1 MSLNTKLNLWIAQS
15 ESWQAFKDFDLPQ
28 DDRANYSFLSIFDDF
43 YITLFCRAFDFLK
56 QNELS
61 EEQKKDIL
69 AIGSGLVIFSLEG
82 KRETFQGISFHDNM
96 LYASSMYYLS
106 DFPASALL
114 LARKF
119 KETDYEY
126 PTDKFIVEFL
136 TRKLSTHNELSQF
149 VQRFL
154 SDGEEE
160 ELITLERDLKNKIL
174 LEDNNAERY
183 HSAIL
188 ATSILHTFRKD
199 NIWFDLLR
207 LIDDK
212 EYWKPFV
219 QYCLKRPV
227 PVWSFF
233 PSQKRALA
241 AGVLSEQTVS
251 LQMPTSAGK
260 TAISEL
266 VIYNAWKI
274 NSEHKTLYLAPFR
287 SLAAELNQSMGKHLR
302 SLGIKT
308 KSIYGGHLPNTDEQ
322 EAIESVNLLV
332 STPEKM
338 LAVEDALPKILD
350 TFDTIICDEG
360 HLLDDKQRGLSYEL
374 LLSRLK
380 SHKKPSR
387 RFVFI
392 SAIIPNISTINSWLG
407 GTDETVIDS
416 DYRPTQLEYG
426 FLEKGSRGNF
436 NLIVNPLS
444 AYPIRYDLY
453 RYLVADSLK
462 FESDGRL
469 KSTSSLKSISA
480 AVALRALPS
489 GAVALFTTEKRG
501 HRGVEDLG
509 EEIIRQ
515 TNEHVQVNYPI
526 DYVEVEYIEQLQTYF
541 SEVFGTNYLLTRLV
555 EKGALFHHGD
565 LPQDVREVIE
575 DALREG
581 KVRIVICNTTLAE
594 GVNLPI
600 RTMVLHSTQRMGPN
614 KRPVSMT
621 VRSLKNLV
629 GRAGRAGKETKG
641 LIIIPHKR
649 DQNLIKQL
657 IREEGVE
664 QVNGILYNLII
675 EITGVLRDKGIELTN
690 EILDAQNEEF
700 LQWLDSID
708 ISLIDLLS
716 EDIEPEELEQV
727 VNNMLS
733 NTLSYHQASEEEKQ
747 TQEQLFQLR
756 ANKIRSYIEAGTF
769 AEVRLSGTSL
779 RSFQS
784 ISEIFNFENEV
795 WTKKFNSPL
804 DEDWINY
811 LIVEGLL
818 PSKEFQSALEQ
829 FNAWTMKEGNE
840 LSNEDILKA
849 IQLWMEG
856 NWYNQIA
863 LALNTDVYKVIRLI
877 NSLIAYNLQTLASSV
892 IRIKIAKDKEYK
904 PNSLIFN
911 WPLFLQYGIDSKMKL
926 ILYELGLTDRVAVL
940 HLSKV
945 LQSME
950 IEIIDD
956 VELALT
962 ILENV
967 EIIKTNL
974 IDKTPFIAFDKIDGF
989 IQLLKFR

>member
-1 MSLNTKLNLWIAQS
+1 MSLNIRLNLWIAQS

-28 DDRANYSFLSIFDDF
+28 DDRANYSFLPIFDDF
-43 YITLFCRAFDFLK
+43 YITLFCRAFDLLK
-56 QNELS
+56 QNELT

-82 KRETFQGISFHDNM
+82 KRETFHGISFHDNM

-119 KETDYEY
+119 NETDYDY

-136 TRKLSTHNELSQF
+136 TRKLSAHNELSQF

-154 SDGEEE
+154 SDGEEQ
-160 ELITLERDLKNKIL
+160 ELITLEKDLKNKII

-183 HSAIL
+183 HSSIL
-188 ATSILHTFRKD
+188 ASSILHTFRRD
-199 NIWFDLLR
+199 NIWFDLLQ

-219 QYCLKRPV
+219 QYSLKRPV

-241 AGVLSEQTVS
+241 AGVLSNQTVS

-302 SLGIKT
+302 SLNIKT

-380 SHKKPSR
+380 SHKKPGR

-426 FLEKGSRGNF
+426 FLEKGSKGNF

-444 AYPIRYDLY
+444 TYPIRYDLY

-462 FESDGRL
+462 FHSDDQL
-469 KSTSSLKSISA
+469 KSTSSLKSISS

-515 TNEHVQVNYPI
+515 TNEHIQVNYPI
-526 DYVEVEYIEQLQTYF
+526 DYAEAEHTEKLQAYF
-541 SEVFGTNYLLTRLV
+541 SEVFGQDYLLTRLV

-575 DALREG
+575 DALREE
-581 KVRIVICNTTLAE
+581 KVRMVICNTTLAE

-641 LIIIPHKR
+641 LIIVPHKR
-649 DQNLIKQL
+649 DQGLVKQL

-664 QVNGILYNLII
+664 QVNGMLYNLIS
-675 EITGVLRDKGIELTN
+675 EITGVLRSKGIELTN

-716 EDIEPEELEQV
+716 EDIDPEELEQV
-727 VNNMLS
+727 VSNMLS
-733 NTLSYHQASEEEKQ
+733 NTLSHHQASEEEKQ
-747 TQEQLFQLR
+747 TQEQLFNLR
-756 ANKIRSYIEAGTF
+756 ANKIRSYIEEGKF
-769 AEVRLSGTSL
+769 AQIRLSGTSL

-784 ISEIFNFENEV
+784 ISEIFDFENEI

-818 PSKEFQSALEQ
+818 PSKEFQSALDK
-829 FNAWTMKEGNE
+829 FNVWTMKEGNE

-849 IQLWMEG
+849 FQLWMEG
-856 NWYNQIA
+856 NWYSQIA

-892 IRIKIAKDKEYK
+892 IRIKMAKDKDYK

-911 WPLFLQYGIDSKMKL
+911 WPLFLQYGIDTKMKL

-940 HLSKV
+940 HLSRV

-950 IEIIDD
+950 IEISDD
-956 VELALT
+956 NVLAAT
-962 ILENV
+962 ILEKV
-967 EIIKTNL
+967 EVIKAEL
-974 IDKTPFIAFDKIDGF
+974 IDKIPFIAFDKIDRF